1 MNFDKYTIR
10 AQEAVQAAVQS
21 AQLGRQQSVEPLH
34 LLKGIMEKGKDTL
47 NFIFQKLG
55 ANAHGVEMALQNEL
69 QHLPKV
75 DGGQPY
81 FSNETTLEKIR
92 DFFVK
97 QIYFN
102 HIHTVLEFIM
112 KVFQVFVYLFTFV
125 FTVVMYKRKNEF
137 FAIIP
142 IAFIGGTS
150 FNMIWEAKSRYI
162 FPYFVFLIPL
172 AAYGLVIVRNK
183 IKEYKKLKEEKDEKS
198 TI

>member
-10 AQEAVQAAVQS
+10 AQEAVQTAVQS

-81 FSNETTLEKIR
+81 FSNETT
-92 DFFVK
+92 
-97 QIYFN
+97 
-102 HIHTVLEFIM
+102 
-112 KVFQVFVYLFTFV
+112 QVFNQAESISQQWGDEFV
-125 FTVVMYKRKNEF
+125 S
-137 FAIIP
+137 I
-142 IAFIGGTS
+142 
-150 FNMIWEAKSRYI
+150 
-162 FPYFVFLIPL
+162 
-172 AAYGLVIVRNK
+172 
-183 IKEYKKLKEEKDEKS
+183 
-198 TI
+198 

>member
-10 AQEAVQAAVQS
+10 AQEAVQTAVQS

-81 FSNETTLEKIR
+81 LVMKQHKCLTKLNQFLSNGETNLCLLSH
-92 DFFVK
+92 
-97 QIYFN
+97 Y
-102 HIHTVLEFIM
+102 
-112 KVFQVFVYLFTFV
+112 
-125 FTVVMYKRKNEF
+125 
-137 FAIIP
+137 
-142 IAFIGGTS
+142 
-150 FNMIWEAKSRYI
+150 
-162 FPYFVFLIPL
+162 
-172 AAYGLVIVRNK
+172 
-183 IKEYKKLKEEKDEKS
+183 
-198 TI
+198 